1 MMLESFK
8 VYLLFKM
15 IIDYEFNHKLD
26 KIINSQ
32 TYVKS
37 LFYPVHV
44 PIITLNVI
52 NNLKKTVSFLRY
64 KQAIDFKVQVLK
76 TEQERQRISNGRL
89 MNVLLYLLAM
99 IGSAQTLQVLQ
110 TEIGMPFNIA
120 FWVAIDVFIVF
131 GIVWVLRE
139 IKKQ

>member
-1 MMLESFK
+1 M
-8 VYLLFKM
+8 LFKM